1 MSVKLSRRTL
11 VQAGTAA
18 LASVALPSLAQTAWP
33 SKPIKIIVPY
43 TAGGAI
49 DLSVRKMATVLEPAL
64 GTIIVDNRPGGGGG
78 IGMTAVARAP
88 ADGLTIGIAAVATNA
103 INPWLFPSL
112 PYEPID
118 DFAPITQM
126 TRIPNVLVVNAEV
139 AAKRGIESFADFM
152 AFAKKESG
160 KLTYASGGN
169 GSAGHLAGEL
179 FKRAL
184 GLDIVHVPYNGGAP
198 SQLAQLSGQVD
209 FSFDNLASA
218 ASNMRAGKLKALAV
232 SSAKRLPDMPNLPT
246 VGELIPGF
254 VAGGYQ
260 GMFAPAATPPDV
272 VRKIN
277 ADLVKVMAM
286 PDLKAKL
293 MELGAE
299 PIAGSPEAM
308 RTFLREDRE
317 RWARVIK
324 EHNIKVDQ

>member
-1 MSVKLSRRTL
+1 MQRRHFL
-11 VQAGTAA
+11 QATAA
-18 LASVALPSLAQTAWP
+18 AAVAPAAFAKG
-33 SKPIKIIVPY
+33 KPIRIIVPY
-43 TAGGAI
+43 AAGGAI
-49 DLSVRKMATVLEPAL
+49 DLSVRKMATVLEPTL

-103 INPWLFPSL
+103 INPWLFQSL

-126 TRIPNVLVVNAEV
+126 TRIPNVLVVNAEM
-139 AAKRGIESFADFM
+139 AAKRGIESFADFV

-198 SQLAQLSGQVD
+198 SQLALLSGQVD

-232 SSAKRLPDMPNLPT
+232 TTAERSALLPQLPT
-246 VGELIPGF
+246 VAETFKGF
-254 VAGGYQ
+254 SIDTWWGLVAPKNT
-260 GMFAPAATPPDV
+260 PADTVQAY
-272 VRKIN
+272 N
-277 ADLVKVMAM
+277 QAM
-286 PDLKAKL
+286 VQALN
-293 MELGAE
+293 
-299 PIAGSPEAM
+299 SPEVSQLYRDMMMETVTNTPAQFGAFM
-308 RTFLREDRE
+308 R
-317 RWARVIK
+317 K
-324 EHNIKVDQ
+324 ELAHYQEVVKLSGATVG

>member
-1 MSVKLSRRTL
+1 MQRRHFL
-11 VQAGTAA
+11 QATAA
-18 LASVALPSLAQTAWP
+18 AAVAPAVFAKG
-33 SKPIKIIVPY
+33 KPIRIIVPY
-43 TAGGAI
+43 AAGGAI

-198 SQLAQLSGQVD
+198 SQLALLSGQVD

-232 SSAKRLPDMPNLPT
+232 TTAERSALLPQLPT
-246 VGELIPGF
+246 VAETFKGF
-254 VAGGYQ
+254 SIDTWWGLVAPKNT
-260 GMFAPAATPPDV
+260 PADTV
-272 VRKIN
+272 QVYN
-277 ADLVKVMAM
+277 QAM
-286 PDLKAKL
+286 VQALN
-293 MELGAE
+293 
-299 PIAGSPEAM
+299 SPEVSQLYRDMMMETVTNTPAQFGAFM
-308 RTFLREDRE
+308 R
-317 RWARVIK
+317 K
-324 EHNIKVDQ
+324 ELAHYQEVVKLSGATVG